1 MEIASLPKQQVTQQT
16 RSAYS
21 RYVYAIQSDETM
33 VQYRR
38 HFKQFLRYVGISDT
52 DLEQGVNML
61 YEQIQKD
68 KEWFM
73 ESLLNYTADQKLR
86 VTKKEISSSTLRN
99 LHKPIKL
106 FCDMNDILLNWRLI
120 KRGLPPGKRSAN
132 DRTPTIDE
140 IHKLMEFGDIRIKPI
155 VLVMISSGIRLGA
168 WHYLKWK
175 HVTPIHN
182 ASNNNNN
189 NNNRVIAAKLLVY
202 AGEPEQYFTFMTSEA
217 YVALKEWMNFR
228 ESYGEK
234 ITGESWLM
242 RDIWRTMSMPY
253 GAKWGLAKFPKK
265 LSHKSIR
272 VMINR
277 ALYKQNIRPSLLE
290 EGNRCHEFKAVHGFR
305 KYFKTVCES
314 GGMKPANVELLI
326 GHDIGISSSY
336 YKPTESQL
344 LEDYLKAADALT
356 ISNEYRLQ
364 KQVDYYKERSDKLE
378 SMSQQ
383 IEAIK
388 GRLGL

>member
-1 MEIASLPKQQVTQQT
+1 MEIASLPTQQVTKQSRT
-16 RSAYS
+16 AYS
-21 RYVYAIQSDETM
+21 RYIYAIQSDETM

-52 DLEQGVNML
+52 DLEAGVNTL

-175 HVTPIHN
+175 HVIPI
-182 ASNNNNN
+182 SDPTGKI
-189 NNNRVIAAKLLVY
+189 IAAKLIVY
-202 AGEPEQYFTFMTSEA
+202 AGEPEQYFTFMTPEA
-217 YVALKEWMNFR
+217 FASLKEWMDFR

-277 ALYKQNIRPSLLE
+277 ALYKQNIRPALLE
-290 EGNRCHEFKAVHGFR
+290 EGNRSHEFKAVHGFR

-336 YKPTESQL
+336 YKPTENQL
-344 LEDYLKAADALT
+344 LEDYLKAVDALT
-356 ISNEYRLQ
+356 ISNEYRL
-364 KQVDYYKERSDKLE
+364 KKEVDYYKERENDLSRMSLE
-378 SMSQQ
+378 LAEIRQ
-383 IEAIK
+383 
-388 GRLGL
+388 RLGI